1 MWCAL
6 CTSPAVTSVCAC
18 AFPPGPLLPC
28 VALALESKP
37 RGATSRLA
45 ITSGAL
51 DAVLLLLGWVQGI
64 RQRDGSRTTQFVD
77 PLLEKSDSGA
87 SGSSS
92 SSSSTPKGDKGTG
105 FSSSQR
111 LVADSEGE
119 LREARQAMQRDMSEN
134 ALAVLSPSVL
144 SLLLV
149 WGLPR

>member
-1 MWCAL
+1 MTC
-6 CTSPAVTSVCAC
+6 VCAC
-18 AFPPGPLLPC
+18 AFPLGPLLPC

-77 PLLEKSDSGA
+77 PLLESSADHGA

-92 SSSSTPKGDKGTG
+92 SSSSSSGTPKGDKGTG

-144 SLLLV
+144 SLLLC
-149 WGLPR
+149 

>member
-1 MWCAL
+1 M
-6 CTSPAVTSVCAC
+6 
-18 AFPPGPLLPC
+18 
-28 VALALESKP
+28 
-37 RGATSRLA
+37 
-45 ITSGAL
+45 
-51 DAVLLLLGWVQGI
+51 LLLLGWVQGI

-134 ALAVLSPSVL
+134 ALAVLPPSVL
-144 SLLLV
+144 SLLLC
-149 WGLPR
+149 